1 MKASRLHI
9 TRAAL
14 ATVLISAAVLAE
26 SSAARGVETV
36 KIMNVYTHSPVDI
49 LPGGLD
55 ASTRP
60 YAGAFLWKNSTSDS
74 QWFDLVYAT
83 TGDTKAF
90 MIRNH
95 RSGLCLMLDFRVPYY
110 TNGTRVIQYRCDA
123 KKISSR
129 WWKKYYYT
137 TEFGRVYE
145 IHNTATDKCLDVD
158 NPAGSAP
165 RTGSLLQQWTCID
178 WLDDWNAD
186 NQLWRFQ
193 Y

>member
-1 MKASRLHI
+1 MIRKLLVV
-9 TRAAL
+9 AATA

-26 SSAARGVETV
+26 TSAARDIETV

-49 LPGGLD
+49 MPGGLN
-55 ASTRP
+55 ASTQP
-60 YAGAFLWKNSTSDS
+60 YAGAFLWKNSISDS
-74 QWFDLVYAT
+74 QWFDLIYAT
-83 TGDTKAF
+83 SGDTKAF

-95 RSGLCLMLDFRVPYY
+95 RSGLCLMLDFRAPY
-110 TNGTRVIQYRCDA
+110 TNGTRVIQYSCDA
-123 KKISSR
+123 KNYRSR
-129 WWKKYYYT
+129 WWKRYYYT

-145 IHNTATDKCLDVD
+145 IHNYFTDKCLDVD
-158 NPAGSAP
+158 NPAGNSP
-165 RTGSLLQQWTCID
+165 RTGSVLQQWTCIS